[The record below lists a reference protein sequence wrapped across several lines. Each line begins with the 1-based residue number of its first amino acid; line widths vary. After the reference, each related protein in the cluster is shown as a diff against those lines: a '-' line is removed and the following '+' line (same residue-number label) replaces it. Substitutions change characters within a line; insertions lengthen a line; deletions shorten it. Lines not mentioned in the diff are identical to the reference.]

1 MAAVVKRRKIRSR
14 GKSIPVRRKARRVVK
29 RRPRI
34 EPLDLR
40 AVPGPETV
48 VRRVLPNGI
57 ITLVRENFLSP
68 SVVVLGSL
76 WAGGLDE
83 SDEKAGLSAL
93 TSTCLMR
100 GTAKRSFHQI
110 YDLLESAG
118 ATLSFGAGMHTT
130 SFYARCLAED
140 LPLVLELAAD
150 GLRAPIFPQDQFER
164 LRGEYLTHLTIRE
177 QDTGERAHMAFAELA
192 YAGHPY
198 AHDEVGNSKT
208 VQGISRK
215 DLQEFHAKQYGPRG
229 MILTVAGAVHSA
241 KATHLVEKFFGDW
254 KNPAQP
260 ERAPLPP
267 APHAA
272 GKIEKYISLPGKSQA
287 DLVLGTPGPARTSPE
302 YLSAMIGNNILGVF
316 GMYGRIGDAVR
327 EAEGLAYYSMSTL
340 SGGLGPGPWMVV
352 AGVNPHNVPRA
363 VELIQREIT
372 RFTSAKV
379 SRSELA
385 DSQASIIG
393 RMPLQL
399 ESNEGVAGSLMNIE
413 IFNLGLDYYQ
423 RFPALVRAVTAE
435 QILET
440 GRHYL
445 HPGKM
450 ALAVA
455 GPPKEE
461 GTTNAA
467 GGNRPD

>member
-1 MAAVVKRRKIRSR
+1 MTAALKRQKKLLPRKPSLSRRK
-14 GKSIPVRRKARRVVK
+14 VRRIAPRRA
-29 RRPRI
+29 RI

-40 AVPGPETV
+40 TIPGPETI
-48 VRRVLPNGI
+48 VRHVLSNGI
-57 ITLVRENFLSP
+57 TALVRENFLSP

-93 TSTCLMR
+93 TSTCLLR

-150 GLRAPIFPQDQFER
+150 GLRAPVFPQDQFER

-198 AHDEVGNSKT
+198 AHDEEGSLKT
-208 VQGISRK
+208 VPGISRK
-215 DLQEFHAKQYGPRG
+215 DLQEFHARQYGPRG

-241 KATHLVEKFFGDW
+241 KATHLVEKYFGDW

-260 ERAPLPP
+260 SRGPLPP
-267 APHAA
+267 APRGEANL
-272 GKIEKYISLPGKSQA
+272 EKYVLLPGKSQA
-287 DLVLGTPGPARTSPE
+287 DLVLGTPGPARAAPD
-302 YLSAMIGNNILGVF
+302 YLPAVIGNNILGVF

-363 VELIQREIT
+363 VELIRREIT
-372 RFTSAKV
+372 RFLSAKV
-379 SRSELA
+379 SRGELA
-385 DSQASIIG
+385 DSQASLIG

-423 RFPALVRAVTAE
+423 RFPALIRAVTAE

-440 GRHYL
+440 ARHYL
-445 HPGKM
+445 HPEKM

-455 GPPKEE
+455 GPPEEE
-461 GTTNAA
+461 GTTDAA

>member
-1 MAAVVKRRKIRSR
+1 MAAVAKRRKKVARR
-14 GKSIPVRRKARRVVK
+14 APIPARRKARRVTAPK
-29 RRPRI
+29 PRI
-34 EPLDLR
+34 EALDLR

-48 VRRVLPNGI
+48 ERRVLPNGI
-57 ITLVRENFLSP
+57 TTLVRENFLSP

-100 GTAKRSFHQI
+100 GTSKRSFHQI

-118 ATLSFGAGMHTT
+118 ATLSLGAGMHTT
-130 SFYARCLAED
+130 SFYGRCLAED

-150 GLRAPIFPQDQFER
+150 ALRTPTFPSDQFER

-177 QDTGERAHMAFAELA
+177 QDTGERAHMAFAELT

-198 AHDEVGNSKT
+198 AHDEEGNPKS

-215 DLQEFHAKQYGPRG
+215 DLQEFHAKNYGPRG
-229 MILTVAGAVHSA
+229 MILTLAGAVHSS
-241 KATHLVEKFFGDW
+241 KADHLVEKFFGDW

-260 ERAPLPP
+260 QRAPLPP
-267 APHAA
+267 APRGAPNL
-272 GKIEKYISLPGKSQA
+272 EKFILLPGKSQT
-287 DLVLGTPGPARTSPE
+287 DLVLGSPGPARTDPE
-302 YLSAMIGNNILGVF
+302 YLAAMLGNNILGVF

-340 SGGLGPGPWMVV
+340 GGGLGPGPWMVV

-363 VELIQREIT
+363 VELIRREIA

-379 SRSELA
+379 SRAELT
-385 DSQASIIG
+385 DTQSSIIG

-399 ESNEGVAGSLMNIE
+399 ESNEGVAGSLMNLE

-423 RFPALVRAVTAE
+423 RFPALIRAVTAE

-440 GRHYL
+440 ARHYL
-445 HPGKM
+445 HPERM

-455 GPPKEE
+455 GPPE
-461 GTTNAA
+461 GEKATHAE
-467 GGNRPD
+467 GGNRSD

>member
-1 MAAVVKRRKIRSR
+1 MAAVSKSRTRGLHRKHR
-14 GKSIPVRRKARRVVK
+14 PARRVV
-29 RRPRI
+29 RRAVRRLPRI
-34 EPLDLR
+34 EHLDLR

-48 VRRVLPNGI
+48 VRRILPNGI
-57 ITLVRENFLSP
+57 TALARENFLSP

-76 WAGGLDE
+76 LAGGLDE
-83 SDEKAGLSAL
+83 SEEKAGLSAL
-93 TSTCLMR
+93 ASTCLLR
-100 GTAKRSFHQI
+100 GTAKRTFHRI

-150 GLRAPIFPQDQFER
+150 GLRSPAFPSDQFER

-198 AHDEVGNSKT
+198 AHDEEGNSKT

-215 DLQEFHAKQYGPRG
+215 DLQEFHGKYYGPRG
-229 MILTVAGAVHSA
+229 MILTVAGAVHTG
-241 KATHLVEKFFGDW
+241 KAIHLVEKFFGDW

-267 APHAA
+267 APR
-272 GKIEKYISLPGKSQA
+272 GTQKMEKRVSLPGKSQA
-287 DLVLGTPGPARTSPE
+287 DLVLGTPGPARTSPD

-340 SGGLGPGPWMVV
+340 GGGLGPGPWMVV
-352 AGVNPHNVPRA
+352 AGVNPRNIPRA
-363 VELIQREIT
+363 VELIRREIA

-379 SRSELA
+379 TRGELA
-385 DSQASIIG
+385 DNQASLIG
-393 RMPLQL
+393 RMPLL
-399 ESNEGVAGSLMNIE
+399 MESNEGVAGSLMNIE

-423 RFPALVRAVTAE
+423 RFPSLIHAITAE

-440 GRHYL
+440 ARHYL
-445 HPGKM
+445 HPDRM

-455 GPPKEE
+455 GPPE
-461 GTTNAA
+461 GEQTTDGT